1 MAQDQADISARSDYG
16 IVNEDHVGFAEEY
29 WLDLCCFLTFF
40 IIVIFVFFWNWRDY
54 YLIFIICAMSKNHS
68 DIFRN

>member
-40 IIVIFVFFWNWRDY
+40 IIVCFWNWRDY
-54 YLIFIICAMSKNHS
+54 YLIFIIYATSKNHS

>member
-40 IIVIFVFFWNWRDY
+40 IIVCFCVFLELARLLSYIY
-54 YLIFIICAMSKNHS
+54 YM
-68 DIFRN
+68 RNE